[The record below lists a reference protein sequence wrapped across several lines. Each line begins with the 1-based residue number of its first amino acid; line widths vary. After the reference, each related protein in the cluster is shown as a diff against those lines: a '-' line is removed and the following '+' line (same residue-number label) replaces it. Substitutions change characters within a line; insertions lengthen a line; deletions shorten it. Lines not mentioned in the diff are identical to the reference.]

1 MVLKSMNKPGI
12 ACLFSGIIM
21 LSSGVSSAEEAPAKG
36 EAPAS
41 PALEKEKVAV
51 ASPAPDP
58 GMQENTSS

>member
-21 LSSGVSSAEEAPAKG
+21 LSLGVSSAEEVPAKAK
-36 EAPAS
+36 APAS
-41 PALEKEKVAV
+41 PTREKEKVAV